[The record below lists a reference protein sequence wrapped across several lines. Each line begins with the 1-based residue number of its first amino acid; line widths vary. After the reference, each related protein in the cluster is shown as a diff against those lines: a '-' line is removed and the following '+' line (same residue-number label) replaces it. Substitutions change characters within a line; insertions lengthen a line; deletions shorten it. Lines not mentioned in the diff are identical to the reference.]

1 MGFLYYFLPL
11 ICFLGTQ
18 SILQTSTRFNQT
30 LILKLSQ
37 MHPSSLISK
46 EDKATSL
53 LQVTQMLKVELAYA
67 LQFPYFLE
75 PRGPAY
81 LLHYHGLSSSQEW
94 SHSGKLTM
102 VSLLSRVSSPLSVT
116 LMCHKFPTFDL
127 NQTLFP

>member
-1 MGFLYYFLPL
+1 
-11 ICFLGTQ
+11 
-18 SILQTSTRFNQT
+18 
-30 LILKLSQ
+30 

-53 LQVTQMLKVELAYA
+53 LQVTQMLKVESAYA

-81 LLHYHGLSSSQEW
+81 LLHFHGLSLQEW

-102 VSLLSRVSSPLSVT
+102 VSLLSRFSLPLSVT
-116 LMCHKFPTFDL
+116 LMCHNFPTFNL
-127 NQTLFP
+127 NQTLFPRF